1 MCCLRVPLALLYLAE
16 SSISERVL
24 EGCQSACQYAVDQ
37 LQATFNS
44 ISRLFPLICI
54 IAGILIYLLLK
65 GRKNESTQLRAE
77 PARLNLWIIPA
88 AIALGITSLRFT
100 LEKLEVSQTVVDAV
114 GIGWLTLPFAI
125 YFALRVRRWAEL
137 FTNLA
142 LYALAARI
150 PVAILMILASYLHW
164 GSHYDISSLT
174 HLDTQW
180 GRLNYEANSFRQ
192 HLHIIYLAQLVIMP
206 IYGIITGMIAGAGVF
221 LLRKFKTW
229 YLARNLKKVTLEGH

>member
-1 MCCLRVPLALLYLAE
+1 MAE

-44 ISRLFPLICI
+44 ITKLFPLVCI
-54 IAGILIYLLLK
+54 LAVILIFHLFK
-65 GRKNESTQLRAE
+65 GGKNESKQVRAE
-77 PARLNLWIIPA
+77 PARLNLWMIPA
-88 AIALGITSLRFT
+88 AIALGITLLRFT
-100 LEKLEVSQTVVDAV
+100 LEMFVSQKLVDAV

-125 YFALRVRRWAEL
+125 YFAWRARRWAEL
-137 FTNLA
+137 FTNLT
-142 LYALAARI
+142 LYVLAARV

-180 GRLNYEANSFRQ
+180 GRLNYEPNSFRQ
-192 HLHIIYLAQLVIMP
+192 HLHLIYLAQLVIMP
-206 IYGIITGMIAGAGVF
+206 IYGIITGMIAGAGIF
-221 LLRKFKTW
+221 LLRMFKTW
-229 YLARNLKKVTLEGH
+229 YLARNLKKVTLGGH